1 MEKQQILI
9 DANMATQIIE
19 NEWANS
25 DPFAK
30 SWDDL
35 ISLNG
40 IEKNFKRR
48 VSRIEKAAPP
58 QGMSNALDRGAN
70 GTTVNSVPRDPDG
83 QISRRYLSDS
93 KAIGQNEDRTVG
105 SKKINPGQVYRN
117 GYGIFDLIT
126 PPYNLYELSAY
137 YDTSFANHAA
147 IDAKVSN
154 TVGLGYKFDMTSST
168 LMKLESMDDETK
180 KKNAKRRIEKLK
192 IQLGAWIEELN
203 DDESLTKILE
213 KVVTD
218 MQATGNGY
226 IEVGRTVTGDI
237 GYVGHIPATTMRVRR
252 LHDGY
257 IQIIAG
263 SLTYFRNFGATNPNP
278 VTSDNRPNEV
288 IHLKE
293 YSPLNTFY
301 GVPDIMAAMTSLQGD
316 QMAQRY
322 NIDYFENKAVPRY
335 IITVKGAKLTPEAED
350 KLFRFFQTG
359 LKGQSHR
366 TLYIPLPGDSE
377 GSKIEFEM
385 HPVENGVQE
394 ASFGQYRKQNR
405 DDILMAHQVPLS
417 KLGGV
422 DAASTAASMTQDRT
436 FRDQVARP
444 LQEYVAKAI
453 NKIIREKTD
462 IVELNFN
469 QVSLTDEIA
478 ESQILERYV
487 KNQILVPNE
496 AREVIG
502 YPQRD
507 GADKPLELNPR
518 QAADAKGNMP
528 GNKTRDAERTN
539 EQSDGAAA
547 ISGRNPKGTGA
558 KTD

>member
-1 MEKQQILI
+1 MSEEYFI
-9 DANMATQIIE
+9 DAKMAEQIIE
-19 NEWANS
+19 NEFANI
-25 DPFAK
+25 DPFNK
-30 SWDDL
+30 SWEDL
-35 ISLNG
+35 SGLRGLN
-40 IEKNFKRR
+40 KNFKRR
-48 VSRIEKAAPP
+48 ITRTEKAAPP
-58 QGMSNALDRGAN
+58 PGMAISSTGAN
-70 GTTVNSVPRDPDG
+70 NLVVNQVPRDPDG
-83 QISRRYLSDS
+83 QISRRYLSDAR
-93 KAIGQNEDRTVG
+93 AIGQNKDHTVG

-147 IDAKVSN
+147 VDAKVSN
-154 TVGLGYKFDMTSST
+154 SVGLGYKFDMTTST
-168 LMKLESMDDETK
+168 LMKLEALDDEK
-180 KKNAKRRIEKLK
+180 KRSAAKSRIERLK
-192 IQLGAWIEELN
+192 IQMADWFESLN
-203 DDESLTKILE
+203 DEESITKILE

-218 MQATGNGY
+218 MQSTGNGY
-226 IEVGRTVTGDI
+226 IEVGRTVTGEI

-263 SLTYFRNFGATNPNP
+263 TITYFRNFGAKNVNP
-278 VTSDNRPNEV
+278 VTEDPRPNEV

-301 GVPDIMAAMTSLQGD
+301 GVPDIIAAMTSLQGD

-385 HPVENGVQE
+385 HAVENGVQE
-394 ASFGQYRKQNR
+394 ASFSQYRKQNR

-422 DAASTAASMTQDRT
+422 DGSGLSAAMSQDRT
-436 FRDQVARP
+436 FRDQVAKP
-444 LQEYVAKAI
+444 LQEYIEKAI
-453 NKIIREKTD
+453 NRIVKEKTD
-462 IVELNFN
+462 VISLVFN
-469 QVSLTDEIA
+469 QVSLIDEIA
-478 ESQILERYV
+478 QSQIYERYA
-487 KNQILVPNE
+487 KIQAMVPNE
-496 AREVIG
+496 VRDAIG

-507 GADKPLELNPR
+507 GGDKPLELNPR
-518 QAADAKGNMP
+518 QAADAKGNMD
-528 GNKTRDAERTN
+528 GNKTRDAERSN
-539 EQSDGAAA
+539 NQSDGPAA
-547 ISGRNPKGTGA
+547 ISGRNPKGEGS
-558 KTD
+558 KT

>member
-1 MEKQQILI
+1 
-9 DANMATQIIE
+9 MADQIIE
-19 NEWANS
+19 DIWADS
-25 DPFAK
+25 DPFNK
-30 SWDDL
+30 SWDEL
-35 ISLNG
+35 IGMRGLN
-40 IEKNFKRR
+40 KNFKRR
-48 VSRIEKAAPP
+48 TQRAEKATPGGYRLVTN
-58 QGMSNALDRGAN
+58 Q
-70 GTTVNSVPRDPDG
+70 VPRQADG
-83 QISRRYLSDS
+83 QISEEYLSDS
-93 KAIGQNEDRTVG
+93 NAVGQNTKHSVG
-105 SKKINPGQVYRN
+105 SKQINPGQVYRN

-147 IDAKVSN
+147 IDTKVSN
-154 TVGLGYKFDMTSST
+154 TVGLGYDFKMTVAT
-168 LMKLESMDDETK
+168 LMKLEAMEKDTAKTK
-180 KKNAKRRIEKLK
+180 AKKRIEQLK
-192 IQLGAWIEELN
+192 IQLGDWLENLN
-203 DDESLTKILE
+203 QDESLTKILE

-226 IEVGRTVTGDI
+226 IEIGRTVAGDI

-263 SLTYFRNFGATNPNP
+263 TIVYFRNFGASNPNP
-278 VTSDNRPNEV
+278 VTDDPRPNEI

-301 GVPDIMAAMTSLQGD
+301 GVPDIIAALPSLMGD

-394 ASFGQYRKQNR
+394 ASFDQYRQRNR

-417 KLGGV
+417 KLGGTESNL
-422 DAASTAASMTQDRT
+422 AAAMTQDRT
-436 FRDQVARP
+436 FRDQVAKP
-444 LQEYVAKAI
+444 LQEYIQKAV
-453 NKIIREKTD
+453 NKIIKEKTD
-462 IVELNFN
+462 VLELEFK

-487 KNQILVPNE
+487 KNQIMVPNE
-496 AREVIG
+496 AREAINL
-502 YPQRD
+502 PQRE
-507 GADKPLELNPR
+507 GGDKPVELTAR
-518 QAADAKGNMP
+518 QAADEKGNMA
-528 GNKTRDAERTN
+528 GNKTRDGERLN
-539 EQSDGAAA
+539 NQSDGPAAV
-547 ISGRNPKGTGA
+547 SGRNPKGEGA
-558 KTD
+558 KTS

>member
-1 MEKQQILI
+1 MTQINEGDIVI
-9 DANMATQIIE
+9 DAELATQIIE

-25 DPFAK
+25 DPFTK
-30 SWDDL
+30 SWDEL
-35 ISLNG
+35 KGLRGLNN
-40 IEKNFKRR
+40 NFKRR
-48 VSRIEKAAPP
+48 AQRTEKA
-58 QGMSNALDRGAN
+58 N
-70 GTTVNSVPRDPDG
+70 TTVNNVPRGADG
-83 QISRRYLSDS
+83 QISQRYLSDA

-105 SKKINPGQVYRN
+105 SKRINPGQVYRN

-126 PPYNLYELSAY
+126 PPYNLYELSAF

-147 IDAKVSN
+147 VDAKVSN
-154 TVGLGYKFDMTSST
+154 TVSLGYKFDMTPTT
-168 LMKLESMDDETK
+168 LMKLEAMTSESA
-180 KKNAKRRIEKLK
+180 KNKAKRRVEGLK
-192 IQLGAWIEELN
+192 MQLGAWLESLN
-203 DDESLTKILE
+203 DDDSLTKTLE

-226 IEVGRTVTGDI
+226 IEVGRTVAGDI

-263 SLTYFRNFGATNPNP
+263 TITYFRNFGATNSNP
-278 VTSDNRPNEV
+278 VTDDPRPNEV

-301 GVPDIMAAMTSLQGD
+301 GVPDIIAAMTALRGD
-316 QMAQRY
+316 QMAQQY

-385 HPVENGVQE
+385 HPIENGVQE
-394 ASFGQYRKQNR
+394 ASFDKYRQRNR

-422 DAASTAASMTQDRT
+422 DGAAVAAAMTQDRT
-436 FRDQVARP
+436 FRDQVAKP
-444 LQEYVAKAI
+444 LQEYVAKAV

-462 IVELNFN
+462 VVELVFN
-469 QVSLTDEIA
+469 EVSLTDEVA
-478 ESQILERYV
+478 QSQIFERYA
-487 KNQILVPNE
+487 KIKAMVPNE
-496 AREVIG
+496 VREKIG
-502 YPQRD
+502 LPQMD
-507 GADKPLELNPR
+507 GGDEPLDLSAR
-518 QAADAKGNMP
+518 QAADEKGNMA
-528 GNKTRDAERTN
+528 GSKTRDSERMN
-539 EQSDGAAA
+539 NQSDGAGAVQ
-547 ISGRNPKGTGA
+547 GRNPKGEGS
-558 KTD
+558 KTE

>member
-1 MEKQQILI
+1 MTQYRENDILI
-9 DANMATQIIE
+9 DAEMATQIIE

-25 DPFAK
+25 DPFNNQ
-30 SWDDL
+30 WDDL
-35 ISLNG
+35 KVLKGLDN
-40 IEKNFKRR
+40 NFKRR
-48 VSRIEKAAPP
+48 AQRVEKANTTINNVP
-58 QGMSNALDRGAN
+58 RGA
-70 GTTVNSVPRDPDG
+70 DG
-83 QISRRYLSDS
+83 QIAPSYLSDA
-93 KAIGQNEDRTVG
+93 KAVGQNVDHTAG
-105 SKKINPGQVYRN
+105 SKRINPGQVYRN

-126 PPYNLYELSAY
+126 PPYNLYELSAF

-147 IDAKVSN
+147 IDSKVSN
-154 TVGLGYKFDMTSST
+154 TVGLGYKFDMTTST
-168 LMKLESMDDETK
+168 LMKLEAMTK
-180 KKNAKRRIEKLK
+180 DSAKNKAKRRIEQLK
-192 IQLGAWIEELN
+192 MELSAWLEGCN
-203 DDESLTKILE
+203 DDDSLTKTLE

-226 IEVGRTVTGDI
+226 IEIGRTTAGDI
-237 GYVGHIPATTMRVRR
+237 GYIGHIPSTTMRVRR
-252 LHDGY
+252 LRDGY

-263 SLTYFRNFGATNPNP
+263 TITYFRNFGATNSNP
-278 VTSDNRPNEV
+278 VTTDPRPNEV

-301 GVPDIMAAMTSLQGD
+301 GVPDIVAAMPSLRGD
-316 QMAQRY
+316 QMAAQY

-385 HPVENGVQE
+385 HPIENGVQE
-394 ASFGQYRKQNR
+394 ASFSQYRKQNR

-422 DAASTAASMTQDRT
+422 DGASLAAAMTQDRT
-436 FRDQVARP
+436 FRDQVAKP

-462 IVELNFN
+462 VIELSFN
-469 QVSLTDEIA
+469 EVSLTDEVA
-478 ESQILERYV
+478 QSQIFERYA
-487 KNQILVPNE
+487 KIKAMVPNE
-496 AREVIG
+496 IREKIG
-502 YPQRD
+502 LPQMD
-507 GADKPLELNPR
+507 GGDEPIELSAR
-518 QAADAKGNMP
+518 QAADERANTAQ
-528 GNKTRDAERTN
+528 NRERDSERAN
-539 EQSDGAAA
+539 NQSDGPAA
-547 ISGRNPKGTGA
+547 ISGRNPKGEGS
-558 KTD
+558 KTE